1 MQKKLTALFER
12 NLVINAKNKEYLNK
26 LSLVLNLTKLDFWT
40 RRKTLHYYNINFE
53 DEYLAYRFSILKKWI
68 ELNQNYDQTFVTNV
82 YEIIAILGLEN
93 ELTTQELNYINEF
106 RSVTF
111 AKNRNI
117 KNLIVDFKLLPKEEI
132 WYTYEIIG
140 LVELENDVQNIIS
153 KNTQVYLSSQRMIVA
168 KQGNITLSL
177 DYNQIKTLR
186 PSLNKLKIETTKK
199 TYFIIASEITTLYVS
214 FERVGRLIRKKL

>member
-26 LSLVLNLTKLDFWT
+26 LSIVLNLTKLDFWT

-68 ELNQNYDQTFVTNV
+68 ELNQNYDQTFATNV
-82 YEIIAILGLEN
+82 YEIIAILCLEN

-177 DYNQIKTLR
+177 DYNQIKTLK
-186 PSLNKLKIETTKK
+186 PSLNKLKIETIKK